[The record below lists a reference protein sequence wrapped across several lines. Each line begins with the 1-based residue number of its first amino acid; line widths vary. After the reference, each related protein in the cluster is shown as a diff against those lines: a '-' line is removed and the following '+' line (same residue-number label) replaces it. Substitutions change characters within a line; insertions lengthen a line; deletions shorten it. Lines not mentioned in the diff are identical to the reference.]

1 MEKIPYINSIFEKD
15 KRGRHYTEGAL
26 LLQDL
31 LRYSLVINELPLKQ
45 SQTPFKLRQ
54 LQNWV
59 VRNNKKMVDHYNKTF
74 ALKRTRYSKRIH
86 NNEEVINPRFQL
98 LLQLNIIRV
107 IGTVQAEK
115 IRLQI
120 PIIYTLKVVSCANT
134 QNYEYERSHCHSTKR
149 TELLHLRK
157 NFTIH
162 IKMYIR
168 NSTLLIK

>member
-45 SQTPFKLRQ
+45 SNPFKLRQ

-74 ALKRTRYSKRIH
+74 ALKRPHTAKGYIIMKR
-86 NNEEVINPRFQL
+86 
-98 LLQLNIIRV
+98 
-107 IGTVQAEK
+107 
-115 IRLQI
+115 
-120 PIIYTLKVVSCANT
+120 
-134 QNYEYERSHCHSTKR
+134 
-149 TELLHLRK
+149 
-157 NFTIH
+157 
-162 IKMYIR
+162 
-168 NSTLLIK
+168 